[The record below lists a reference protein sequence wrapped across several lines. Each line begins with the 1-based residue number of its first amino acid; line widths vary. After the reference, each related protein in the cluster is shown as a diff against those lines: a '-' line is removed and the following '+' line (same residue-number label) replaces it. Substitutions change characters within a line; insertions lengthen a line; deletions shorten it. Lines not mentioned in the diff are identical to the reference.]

1 MRARRGPGTLP
12 RMSFAPP
19 QPPTLDPQSAA
30 AHLPRLRRFARS
42 LCGSSQ
48 LAEDLTQ
55 ETYVR
60 VLARPRRVREES
72 EFPYLART
80 LRNVF
85 LDHWRSEQRR
95 PPVGLLDQDTPNAR
109 SHGDPELAA
118 YAGDLY
124 DAVAGLPEEFRD
136 VVVAVDVAGLSYLE
150 ASGTL
155 RIPIGTVMS
164 RLHRARTRLA
174 LQLA

>member
-1 MRARRGPGTLP
+1 
-12 RMSFAPP
+12 MSFPSPP
-19 QPPTLDPQSAA
+19 PRTLDPQSAA

-60 VLARPRRVREES
+60 VLARPRRVHEDS

-85 LDHWRSEQRR
+85 LDHWRSEQRK
-95 PPVGLLDQDTPNAR
+95 PPVGLLEQEVPSSA
-109 SHGDPELAA
+109 HGDPELAA
-118 YAGDLY
+118 YTGDVV
-124 DAVAGLPEEFRD
+124 DAVAGLPEEFRN
-136 VVVAVDVAGLSYLE
+136 VVVAIDVAGLSYKE

-174 LQLA
+174 MDLA

>member
-1 MRARRGPGTLP
+1 
-12 RMSFAPP
+12 MSFAPP
-19 QPPTLDPQSAA
+19 SPKPLDPQSAA

-60 VLARPRRVREES
+60 VLARPRRVHEDS

-85 LDHWRSEQRR
+85 LDHWRSEQRK
-95 PPVGLLDQDTPNAR
+95 PPVGVLEQELPSA
-109 SHGDPELAA
+109 HGDPELAA
-118 YAGDLY
+118 YTGDLFK
-124 DAVAGLPEEFRD
+124 AVAALPEEFRD

-164 RLHRARTRLA
+164 RLHRARGRLA
-174 LQLA
+174 LRLA

>member
-1 MRARRGPGTLP
+1 MSTPLP
-12 RMSFAPP
+12 LTPSPSK
-19 QPPTLDPQSAA
+19 TLDPQSAA

-60 VLARPRRVREES
+60 VLARPRRVHEAS

-85 LDHWRSEQRR
+85 LDHWRSEQRK
-95 PPVGLLDQDTPNAR
+95 PPVGSLEQELPSA
-109 SHGDPELAA
+109 HGNPELAA
-118 YAGDLY
+118 YAGNLY
-124 DAVAGLPEEFRD
+124 EAVADLPEEFRD

-164 RLHRARTRLA
+164 RLHRARSRRA
-174 LQLA
+174 MQLA

>member
-1 MRARRGPGTLP
+1 MAFPSPSP
-12 RMSFAPP
+12 RP
-19 QPPTLDPQSAA
+19 LDPQSAA
-30 AHLPRLRRFARS
+30 AHLPRLRRLARS

-48 LAEDLTQ
+48 LAEDLMQ

-60 VLARPRRVREES
+60 VLARPRRVREDS

-85 LDHWRSEQRR
+85 LDHWRSEQRKPR
-95 PPVGLLDQDTPNAR
+95 AGLLDQELPSA
-109 SHGDPELAA
+109 HGDPELAA
-118 YAGDLY
+118 YTGDVVE
-124 DAVAGLPEEFRD
+124 AVAELPPEFRD

-174 LQLA
+174 MELA

>member
-1 MRARRGPGTLP
+1 
-12 RMSFAPP
+12 MSFAPH
-19 QPPTLDPQSAA
+19 QTLDPQSAA

-60 VLARPRRVREES
+60 VLARPRLVHEAS

-95 PPVGLLDQDTPNAR
+95 PPVGVLDHDLPSAR
-109 SHGDPELAA
+109 GQGDPELAA
-118 YAGDLY
+118 YTGQLY
-124 DAVAGLPEEFRD
+124 EAVAGLPDEFRE
-136 VVVAVDVAGLSYLE
+136 VVVAIDVAGLSYKE

-174 LQLA
+174 IQLT

>member
-1 MRARRGPGTLP
+1 MP
-12 RMSFAPP
+12 FAPP
-19 QPPTLDPQSAA
+19 SYRALDPQSAA
-30 AHLPRLRRFARS
+30 DHLPRLQRFARS

-60 VLARPRRVREES
+60 VLARPRDVRGDS
-72 EFPYLART
+72 DYPYLART

-85 LDHWRSEQRR
+85 FDHWRSERRR
-95 PPVGLLDQDTPNAR
+95 PQVDALDQDVPGSA
-109 SHGDPELAA
+109 HGDPELAA
-118 YAGDLY
+118 YAGEVY
-124 DAVAGLPEEFRD
+124 EAVAGLPEEFRR
-136 VVVAVDVAGLSYLE
+136 VVVAIDVAGMSYLE

-164 RLHRARTRLA
+164 RLHRGRARLA
-174 LQLA
+174 GSLAPAPG

>member
-1 MRARRGPGTLP
+1 
-12 RMSFAPP
+12 MSFAPP
-19 QPPTLDPQSAA
+19 SHKTLDPQSAA

-60 VLARPRRVREES
+60 VLARPRHVHGDS

-85 LDHWRSEQRR
+85 LDHWRSEQRK
-95 PPVGLLDQDTPNAR
+95 PPVGALDHELASAR
-109 SHGDPELAA
+109 AHGDPELAA
-118 YAGDLY
+118 YTGDLY
-124 DAVAGLPEEFRD
+124 EAVAELPEEFRD

-155 RIPIGTVMS
+155 RIPIGTGMS
-164 RLHRARTRLA
+164 RLHRARGRLA
-174 LQLA
+174 LQLG

>member
-1 MRARRGPGTLP
+1 
-12 RMSFAPP
+12 MSFAPP
-19 QPPTLDPQSAA
+19 TPKTLDPQSAA

-60 VLARPRRVREES
+60 VLARPRRVHEDS

-95 PPVGLLDQDTPNAR
+95 PPIGVLEQEVPS

-118 YAGDLY
+118 YTGDVVE
-124 DAVAGLPEEFRD
+124 AVAGLPEEFRN
-136 VVVAVDVAGLSYLE
+136 VVVAIDVAGLSYKE

-174 LQLA
+174 MELVA

>member
-1 MRARRGPGTLP
+1 
-12 RMSFAPP
+12 MSFAPP
-19 QPPTLDPQSAA
+19 SPKTLDPQSAA

-60 VLARPRRVREES
+60 VLARPRRVHEDS

-85 LDHWRSEQRR
+85 LDHWRSEQRK
-95 PPVGLLDQDTPNAR
+95 PPVGLLDQDLPSAR
-109 SHGDPELAA
+109 AHADPELAA
-118 YAGDLY
+118 YTGDVVE
-124 DAVAGLPEEFRD
+124 AVAGLPQEFRD
-136 VVVAVDVAGLSYLE
+136 VVVAIDVAGLSYLE

-164 RLHRARTRLA
+164 RLHRARGRLA
-174 LQLA
+174 LQLS

>member
-1 MRARRGPGTLP
+1 MP
-12 RMSFAPP
+12 FAPP
-19 QPPTLDPQSAA
+19 GYRALDPQSAA
-30 AHLPRLRRFARS
+30 RHLPRLHRFARS
-42 LCGSSQ
+42 LCGCSQ

-60 VLARPRRVREES
+60 VLARPRRVRGES
-72 EFPYLART
+72 EYPYLART

-95 PPVGLLDQDTPNAR
+95 PAPEGLDHDVPSA
-109 SHGDPELAA
+109 HGDPELAA
-118 YAGDLY
+118 YAGELY
-124 DAVAGLPEEFRD
+124 EAVADLPDDFRR
-136 VVVAVDVAGLSYLE
+136 VIVAVDVAGLSYLE

-164 RLHRARTRLA
+164 RLHRGRARLVGSLA
-174 LQLA
+174 PTPG

>member
-1 MRARRGPGTLP
+1 MP
-12 RMSFAPP
+12 FAPP
-19 QPPTLDPQSAA
+19 NTLDPQSAA

-48 LAEDLTQ
+48 LAEELTQ

-60 VLARPRRVREES
+60 VLARPRRVHSDS

-85 LDHWRSEQRR
+85 LDHWRSEQRK
-95 PPVGLLDQDTPNAR
+95 PPVGVLEHELPSA
-109 SHGDPELAA
+109 HGDPELAA
-118 YAGDLY
+118 YTGDLF
-124 DAVAGLPEEFRD
+124 DAVADLPDEFRD

-164 RLHRARTRLA
+164 RLHRARARLA
-174 LQLA
+174 MQLVA